1 MNAKQRG
8 EYFRKVERLRRQLD
22 TKYYNKFKE
31 SISKQFNNF
40 ANRIKR
46 DGIGAAKSSL
56 GLDLW
61 EKELIKIFESLYKEA
76 AVLFGNS
83 VYRAIKIDANRKG
96 MTFGFNR
103 EWTQQMMDF
112 LMTQGFSLVSDITST
127 TKKKLLAIV
136 QKGVEEGL
144 SVDEIVKLIKSDEQL
159 AYLAFR
165 ATRIVRTE
173 VMRSSNMASMM
184 AADSH
189 DFYVDKQWISA
200 RDNRTRRIPRDQFDH
215 VELDGV
221 IKEYDEPFTETG
233 KDGQYIS
240 VLQPGA
246 LNQTDDSQT
255 PGGFTINCRCTVA
268 FIPKRDKN
276 GNLLL
281 KPKLHEARIY

>member
-22 TKYYNKFKE
+22 SKYYNQIKN
-31 SISKQFNNF
+31 SITKQFNNF
-40 ANRIKR
+40 GNRLKR
-46 DGIGAAKSSL
+46 EGIGAARSSL

-61 EKELIKIFESLYKEA
+61 SKELIKIFESLYKEA

-83 VYRAIKIDANRKG
+83 VYRALKIEANRKG

-112 LMTQGFSLVSDITST
+112 LMAQGFALVSDITST
-127 TKKKLLAIV
+127 TKTKLLSIV
-136 QKGVEEGL
+136 KKGIEEGL
-144 SVDEIVKLIKSDEQL
+144 SVDEIVRIIQSDEQL
-159 AYLAFR
+159 AYAAFR
-165 ATRIVRTE
+165 ARRIVRTE

-200 RDNRTRRIPRDQFDH
+200 RDNRTRRIPRNQFDH

-221 IKEYDEPFTETG
+221 IIKYDETFNETG
-233 KDGQYIS
+233 KDGEQVAS
-240 VLQPGA
+240 MQPGDISA
-246 LNQTDDSQT
+246 
-255 PGGFTINCRCTVA
+255 PPGFTINCRCTVA
-268 FIPKRDKN
+268 FIPRRDKN

-281 KPKLHEARIY
+281 KPKLNAATIY

>member
-8 EYFRKVERLRRQLD
+8 EYYRKVERLRKQLD
-22 TKYYNKFKE
+22 TKYYNQFKN
-31 SISKQFNNF
+31 SITKQFNNF
-40 ANRIKR
+40 GNRIKR
-46 DGIGAAKSSL
+46 DGLGAAQSSL

-61 EKELIKIFESLYKEA
+61 SKDLMKIFESLYKEA

-83 VYRAIKIDANRKG
+83 VYRAIKIESNRKG

-112 LMTQGFSLVSDITST
+112 LMAQGFALVSDITST
-127 TKKKLLAIV
+127 TKTKLLAIV
-136 QKGVEEGL
+136 KKGIEEGL
-144 SVDEIVKLIKSDEQL
+144 SVDEIVRIIKSDEQI
-159 AYLAFR
+159 AYAAFR
-165 ATRIVRTE
+165 ARRIVRTE

-200 RDNRTRRIPRDQFDH
+200 RDNRTRRIPRNQFDH

-221 IKEYDEPFTETG
+221 IVKYDETFDETG
-233 KDGQYIS
+233 KDGEP
-240 VLQPGA
+240 VAAMQPGDISA
-246 LNQTDDSQT
+246 
-255 PGGFTINCRCTVA
+255 PPGFTINCRCTVA
-268 FIPKRDKN
+268 FIPRRDKN

-281 KPKLHEARIY
+281 KPKLNEARIY

>member
-1 MNAKQRG
+1 MNARQRS
-8 EYFRKVERLRRQLD
+8 EYWVKVERLRRQLD
-22 TKYYNKFKE
+22 SKYYEKFKN

-46 DGIGAAKSSL
+46 DGLGAAKSSL

-76 AVLFGNS
+76 AVLIGNS

-103 EWTQQMMDF
+103 DWTQQMMDF
-112 LMTQGFSLVSDITST
+112 LMTQGFVLVSDITST
-127 TKKKLLAIV
+127 TKKKLLSIV
-136 QKGVEEGL
+136 QKGIEDGL
-144 SVDEIVKLIKSDEQL
+144 SVDEIVKLITSDEQL
-159 AYLAFR
+159 AYEAFR
-165 ATRIVRTE
+165 ARRIVRTE
-173 VMRSSNMASMM
+173 VMRASNMASMM

-221 IKEYDEPFTETG
+221 IVKYDETFNETG
-233 KDGQYIS
+233 KDGEP
-240 VLQPGA
+240 VAAMQPGDISA
-246 LNQTDDSQT
+246 
-255 PGGFTINCRCTVA
+255 PPGFTINCRCTVA
-268 FIPKRDKN
+268 FIPRRDKN

-281 KPKLHEARIY
+281 KPKLHEATIY

>member
-8 EYFRKVERLRRQLD
+8 EYFRKVEMLRRQLD

-31 SISKQFNNF
+31 SITKQFNNF

-46 DGIGAAKSSL
+46 DGLGAARASL

-83 VYRAIKIDANRKG
+83 VYRALKIEANRKA

-103 EWTQQMMDF
+103 EWTDQMIDF
-112 LMTQGFSLVSDITST
+112 LMAQGFVLVSDITST
-127 TKKKLLAIV
+127 TKKKLLSIV
-136 QKGVEEGL
+136 QKGIEEGL
-144 SVDEIVKLIKSDEQL
+144 SVEEIVRIIKSDEQL
-159 AYLAFR
+159 AYAAFR
-165 ATRIVRTE
+165 ARRIVRTE

-184 AADSH
+184 AAEKH

-221 IKEYDEPFTETG
+221 IVRYDETFNETG
-233 KDGQYIS
+233 KDGEP
-240 VLQPGA
+240 VAAMQPGDISA
-246 LNQTDDSQT
+246 
-255 PGGFTINCRCTVA
+255 PPGFTINCRCTVA
-268 FIPKRDKN
+268 FIPKRDNN

-281 KPKLHEARIY
+281 KPKLNEATIY

>member
-22 TKYYNKFKE
+22 SKYYNQIKN
-31 SISKQFNNF
+31 SITKQFNNF
-40 ANRIKR
+40 GNRLKR
-46 DGIGAAKSSL
+46 EGVGAARSSL

-61 EKELIKIFESLYKEA
+61 SKELIKIFESLYKEA

-83 VYRAIKIDANRKG
+83 VYRALKIEANRKG

-112 LMTQGFSLVSDITST
+112 LMAQGFALVSDITST
-127 TKKKLLAIV
+127 TKTKLLSIV
-136 QKGVEEGL
+136 KKGIEKGL
-144 SVDEIVKLIKSDEQL
+144 SVDEIVRIIQSDEQL
-159 AYLAFR
+159 AYAAFR
-165 ATRIVRTE
+165 ARRIVRTE
-173 VMRSSNMASMM
+173 VMRASNMASMM

-200 RDNRTRRIPRDQFDH
+200 RDNRTRRIPRNQFDH

-221 IKEYDEPFTETG
+221 VIKYDETFNETG
-233 KDGQYIS
+233 KDGEQ
-240 VLQPGA
+240 VAAMQPGDISA
-246 LNQTDDSQT
+246 
-255 PGGFTINCRCTVA
+255 PPGFTINCRCTVA
-268 FIPKRDKN
+268 FIPRRDKN

-281 KPKLHEARIY
+281 KPKLNAATIY

>member
-31 SISKQFNNF
+31 SITKQFNNF
-40 ANRIKR
+40 ANRINR
-46 DGIGAAKSSL
+46 DGLGAARASL

-61 EKELIKIFESLYKEA
+61 EKELIKIFESLYKES

-83 VYRAIKIDANRKG
+83 VYRALKIEANRKA

-103 EWTQQMMDF
+103 EWTDQMMDF
-112 LMTQGFSLVSDITST
+112 LMAQGFVLVSDITST
-127 TKKKLLAIV
+127 TKKKLLSIV
-136 QKGVEEGL
+136 QKGIEEGL
-144 SVDEIVKLIKSDEQL
+144 SVEEIVRIIKSDEQL
-159 AYLAFR
+159 AYAAFR
-165 ATRIVRTE
+165 ARRIVRTE

-184 AADSH
+184 AADKH

-221 IKEYDEPFTETG
+221 IVRYDETFNETG
-233 KDGQYIS
+233 KDGEP
-240 VLQPGA
+240 VAAMQPGDISA
-246 LNQTDDSQT
+246 
-255 PGGFTINCRCTVA
+255 PPGFTINCRCTVA
-268 FIPKRDKN
+268 FIPRRDKN

-281 KPKLHEARIY
+281 KPKLNEATIY

>member
-8 EYFRKVERLRRQLD
+8 EYYRKVERLRKQLD
-22 TKYYNKFKE
+22 TKYYNQFKN
-31 SISKQFNNF
+31 SITKQFNNF
-40 ANRIKR
+40 GNRIKR
-46 DGIGAAKSSL
+46 DGLGAAQSSL

-61 EKELIKIFESLYKEA
+61 SKDLMKIFESLYKEA

-83 VYRAIKIDANRKG
+83 VYRALKIESNRKG

-112 LMTQGFSLVSDITST
+112 LMAQGFALVSDITST
-127 TKKKLLAIV
+127 TKTKLLVIV
-136 QKGVEEGL
+136 KKGIEEGL
-144 SVDEIVKLIKSDEQL
+144 SVDEIVRIIKSDEQI
-159 AYLAFR
+159 AYAAFR
-165 ATRIVRTE
+165 ARRIVRTE

-200 RDNRTRRIPRDQFDH
+200 RDNRTRRIPRNQFDH

-221 IKEYDEPFTETG
+221 IVKYDETFDETG
-233 KDGQYIS
+233 KDGEP
-240 VLQPGA
+240 VAAMQPGDISA
-246 LNQTDDSQT
+246 
-255 PGGFTINCRCTVA
+255 PPGFTINCRCTVA

-281 KPKLHEARIY
+281 KPKLNEARIY